1 MKSEHISDVLLYHAK
16 YVMEI
21 IKTSSTNAPAA
32 TPYTQVFS
40 FPSAETH
47 THRQQWSALT
57 IGQFYLD
64 KGDPSK
70 YKMQLLNYDFLY

>member
-1 MKSEHISDVLLYHAK
+1 MMKSEHISDVLLYHAK

-47 THRQQWSALT
+47 RQQWSALT

-70 YKMQLLNYDFLY
+70 YKMQLLNYNFLY